1 MANNYWMIVQTE
13 ENYKITSERGF
24 DLVGLTKR
32 QRKRA
37 QRIEPEDRLLFYIS
51 GVKKW
56 VATAYIESECF
67 EDEEMIWESIGNRNE
82 TYPYRAKIRK
92 GIALKPDKYINGL
105 ELGPTLE
112 YTKRWSPKLWYLAF
126 VDTIH
131 LLPQRD
137 FNLIEN
143 EMRRTL
149 KKKLVEVKAEDA

>member
-13 ENYKITSERGF
+13 ENYEITLERGF
-24 DLVGLTKR
+24 DLVGLTKK

-37 QRIEPEDRLLFYIS
+37 QRMGPADRILFYIS
-51 GVKKW
+51 GLRKW
-56 VATAYIESECF
+56 AASAYVESECF
-67 EDEEMIWESIGNRNE
+67 EDEEIIWQSVASRTE

-92 GIALKPDKYINGL
+92 GIALKPNKYIDGL

-137 FNLIEN
+137 FNVIEN

-149 KKKLVEVKAEDA
+149 KKKLIDVTPNEE

>member
-13 ENYKITSERGF
+13 ENYKITLDRGF

-37 QRIEPEDRLLFYIS
+37 QRMEPEDRVLFYIS
-51 GVKKW
+51 GLRKW
-56 VATAYIESECF
+56 AASAYIESECF
-67 EDEEMIWESIGNRNE
+67 EDDEIIWQSIGSRDE
-82 TYPYRAKIRK
+82 RYPYRAKIRK
-92 GIALKPDKYINGL
+92 GISLKPNKYINGL

-149 KKKLVEVKAEDA
+149 KKKLIAVKSEDD

>member
-1 MANNYWMIVQTE
+1 MLQ
-13 ENYKITSERGF
+13 RGF

-37 QRIEPEDRLLFYIS
+37 QRMEPEDRILFYIS
-51 GVKKW
+51 GLRKW
-56 VATAYIESECF
+56 AASAYVESECF
-67 EDEEMIWESIGNRNE
+67 EDEEIIWQSVSSRIE

-92 GIALKPDKYINGL
+92 GISLKPNKYIDGL

-149 KKKLVEVKAEDA
+149 KKKLIVVNSDED

>member
-1 MANNYWMIVQTE
+1 MIVQTE
-13 ENYKITSERGF
+13 ENYEITVERGF
-24 DLVGLTKR
+24 DLVELTKR

-37 QRIEPEDRLLFYIS
+37 QRMEPKDRILFYIS
-51 GVKKW
+51 GLRKW
-56 VATAYIESECF
+56 AASAYVESECF
-67 EDEEMIWESIGNRNE
+67 EDEEIIWQSVSSRIE

-92 GIALKPDKYINGL
+92 GISLKPNKYIDGL

-149 KKKLVEVKAEDA
+149 KKKLIVVNSDED

>member
-13 ENYKITSERGF
+13 ENYQITVDRGF

-37 QRIEPEDRLLFYIS
+37 QRMEPEDRVLFYIS
-51 GVKKW
+51 GLRKW
-56 VATAYIESECF
+56 AASAFIESECF
-67 EDEEMIWESIGNRNE
+67 EDDEIIWQSVGSREEI
-82 TYPYRAKIRK
+82 YPYRAKIRK
-92 GIALKPDKYINGL
+92 GISLKPNKYINGL

-137 FNLIEN
+137 CKLIEN

-149 KKKLVEVKAEDA
+149 KKKLVEINSEDD